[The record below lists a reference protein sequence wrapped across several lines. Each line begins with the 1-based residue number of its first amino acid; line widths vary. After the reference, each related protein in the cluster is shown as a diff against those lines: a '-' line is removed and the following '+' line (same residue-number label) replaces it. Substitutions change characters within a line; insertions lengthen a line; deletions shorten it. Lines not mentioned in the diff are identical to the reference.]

1 MSSIKGMIPFNS
13 YEKLLGS
20 EYEDGKLKVVEVPI
34 ESLHTFENHP
44 FHVNDDEEMQELVDS
59 IKEKGVVSPAIV
71 RERKAGGYEIISG
84 HRRKRAC
91 EIAGLEKMPV
101 IIRELDDKEATI
113 LMVDSNIPREHIPP
127 TARAFAYKM
136 RMKYESHQGERT
148 DLTSGQIVQKLTS
161 DDVGEEDG
169 FSGRT
174 VRRYVCLTELIP
186 ELLEQVDEDKIGFIA
201 AVDLSFLDKSEQKW
215 VWSVLNESH
224 KKLNGNKAKE
234 LRSRKNEQGLT
245 EDAVCEILLGR
256 HTLKRSVS
264 FSEKELKDFFPDE
277 MDAEQIKTIIM
288 DLILKWKEESQDG

>member
-91 EIAGLEKMPV
+91 EIAGLKKMPV

-113 LMVDSNIPREHIPP
+113 LMVDSNIQREHILPSE
-127 TARAFAYKM
+127 RAFAYKM

-161 DDVGEEDG
+161 GMMLEKRMVSVDG
-169 FSGRT
+169 
-174 VRRYVCLTELIP
+174 P
-186 ELLEQVDEDKIGFIA
+186 
-201 AVDLSFLDKSEQKW
+201 
-215 VWSVLNESH
+215 
-224 KKLNGNKAKE
+224 
-234 LRSRKNEQGLT
+234 
-245 EDAVCEILLGR
+245 
-256 HTLKRSVS
+256 
-264 FSEKELKDFFPDE
+264 
-277 MDAEQIKTIIM
+277 
-288 DLILKWKEESQDG
+288 